1 MKEMYQLLWTENDH
15 VLLFLRVIAGGIIF
29 PYGMQK
35 LFGWFGNFG
44 GGAGIKQSLA
54 QLHAKGIPKALGWL
68 IILGQ
73 SLGSVA
79 LITGFMGRFAAAA
92 NFVIFTGAMLVHL
105 RDGWTLNWLGKKKGE
120 GIEYFILLLSLLLVV
135 AIKGS
140 GAFSFDLW
148 LIECPAKGWAFYK
161 PFAG

>member
-1 MKEMYQLLWTENDH
+1 MNEMYQLLWTENDH

-54 QLHAKGIPKALGWL
+54 QLQARRIPKALGWL

-105 RDGWTLNWLGKKKGE
+105 PDGWTLNWLGK

-140 GAFSFDLW
+140 GAFSFDFW
-148 LIECPAKGWAFYK
+148 LTSNLFR
-161 PFAG
+161 